1 MRRVYPV
8 AALVLAGLVMA
19 FPAGAYAA
27 RPLSTEDAGV
37 VDAGHAELEA
47 GFEYVK
53 QSDEEMGLACVFKVG
68 LFNNVDVGVEVP
80 YGFIDVE
87 AGDDVNGLG
96 DVVFCAKYHLWDEG
110 DNTPAVAIVFSLKP
124 QTGDEDEGLGS
135 GELDY
140 GLNTAL
146 TKELGAFTA
155 HGNLGYTFVGGG
167 EDIFSYGLAAE
178 YPLSEAVNI
187 VGELT
192 GETAFDGA
200 FNENPFQGLVGLN
213 WAWGETVT
221 LDVGVGFPVSD
232 ASPDLT
238 VTTGLTVAF

>member
-124 QTGDEDEGLGS
+124 Q
-135 GELDY
+135 
-140 GLNTAL
+140 L